1 MSWNRTYSHTLA
13 LGVDRFAAAVV
24 FNQADI
30 TVSSLCWIVRKYD
43 TVMTKPVGSALTPLD
58 LSALSAFKMMNLYG
72 WQVETLRWLGIGL
85 EACFAGHC
93 AAARDGD
100 ISTSERARIL
110 LGVAS
115 NGVLLRAVPT

>member
-1 MSWNRTYSHTLA
+1 MPWNRTYSHTVA

-30 TVSSLCWIVRKYD
+30 TVSSLCWIVAKYD
-43 TVMTKPVGSALTPLD
+43 TVLAKPINSPLSPLD
-58 LSALSAFKMMNLYG
+58 LSAVSAFKMMNLYG
-72 WQVETLRWLGIGL
+72 WQVSALWWIGAQL
-85 EACFAGHC
+85 EHWFPGHC

-100 ISTSERARIL
+100 ISTSERARLL

-115 NGVLLRAVPT
+115 NGVLLCAVPT